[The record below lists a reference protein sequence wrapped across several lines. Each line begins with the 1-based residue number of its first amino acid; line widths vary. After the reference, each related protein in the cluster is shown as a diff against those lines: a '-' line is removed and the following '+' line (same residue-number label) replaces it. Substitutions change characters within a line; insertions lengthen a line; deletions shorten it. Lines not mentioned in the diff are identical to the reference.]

1 MAGPANLR
9 INIFADTKKL
19 KKGLD
24 DAKNKTKGFSIKSV
38 ASFAAI
44 GTAATLAFDVVKDA
58 INGAIEEQDQVDKL
72 NAALGRLKGGLVINK
87 DAVDDWVTALG
98 LATDQT
104 DDSLRPALIR
114 LLNSTGDLTTAQD
127 LLRIST
133 DLATASGKELDPV
146 VQAVAKAQAGNKT
159 ALIKLFPELVKVND
173 KTKTGADLVQILG
186 DKYGGAS
193 EAATK
198 TAKGGLATLQE
209 SLDNAKETLGS
220 ALLPYL
226 QTFAEYLQSPEG
238 KKALEDFSANLEE
251 IATSIGNAADDIDT
265 FQRRMEN
272 LANWA
277 KRNEKWLNLL
287 LFVANPLY
295 ATAGNQGGVRDSLG
309 DAFGNYGGSY
319 GGVYIPQSARG
330 PSTVIN
336 IQTIDPAAAGVAVR
350 RALNTDST
358 RRGNLRIGG

>member
-1 MAGPANLR
+1 VASPANLR

-24 DAKNKTKGFSIKSV
+24 DAKNKTKTFSLKSI

-72 NAALGRLKGGLVINK
+72 NGALGRLAGGLVINK
-87 DAVDDWVTALG
+87 DAVNDWVTALG

-104 DDSLRPALIR
+104 DDSLRPALTR
-114 LLNSTGDLTTAQD
+114 LLDATGDLTTAQS
-127 LLRIST
+127 LLMIST
-133 DLATASGKELDPV
+133 DLATASGKPLETV
-146 VQAVAKAQAGNKT
+146 VNAVAKAQNGNKT
-159 ALIKLFPELVKVND
+159 ALIKLFPELSKVND
-173 KTKTGADLVQILG
+173 KTKTGADLVKYLG
-186 DKYGGAS
+186 DKYKGTSS
-193 EAATK
+193 EATK
-198 TAKGGLATLQE
+198 TAKGGLATLDE
-209 SLDNAKETLGS
+209 AFDNVKETLGG

-226 QTFAEYLQSPEG
+226 STFAAYLQSPEG
-238 KKALEDFSANLEE
+238 QKALSDFMEKLEN
-251 IATSIGNAADDIDT
+251 IATSIGNAADDVDE
-265 FQRRMEN
+265 FKRRMED
-272 LANWA
+272 LGDWA

-287 LFVANPLY
+287 AFITNPIY
-295 ATAGNQGGVRDSLG
+295 ATGLNIGGTRDSLNN
-309 DAFGNYGGSY
+309 AFDNYGGSY
-319 GGVYIPQSARG
+319 GGIYPNSAMR

-350 RALNTDST
+350 RALNTDTT

>member
-44 GTAATLAFDVVKDA
+44 GTAATLAFDLVKDA
-58 INGAIEEQDQVDKL
+58 IGGAIKEQEQVDLL

-98 LATDQT
+98 LATTQT
-104 DDSLRPALIR
+104 DDSLRPALTR
-114 LLNSTGDLTTAQD
+114 LLDSTGDLKTAQD
-127 LLRIST
+127 LLVIST

-146 VQAVAKAQAGNKT
+146 ASAVSKAYNGNKT
-159 ALIKLFPELVKVND
+159 ALLKMFPELVKVND

-186 DKYGGAS
+186 DKYAGAS
-193 EAATK
+193 TAATK
-198 TAKGGLATLQE
+198 TASGGLATLQE
-209 SLDNAKETLGS
+209 ALDNAKETLGT

-226 QTFAEYLQSPEG
+226 ENFAAYLQSPEG
-238 KKALEDFSANLEE
+238 QKALADFSLQLEA
-251 IATSIGNAADDIDT
+251 IAKSIGDAAGDIQA
-265 FQRRMEN
+265 FQTRMEN
-272 LANWA
+272 LASWA

-309 DAFGNYGGSY
+309 DAFSNYGGTY
-319 GGVYIPQSARG
+319 GGIYPQGMRG

-336 IQTIDPAAAGVAVR
+336 IQTIDPGAAGVAVR